1 MNEPDFSAVLHELDA
16 LDSEIEAIRVA
27 VDEGEEMFTSSPTAR
42 QAAMRHLEAAIRHT
56 IDSARS
62 LVEEADWDEPED
74 SLDAIEIL
82 VEEDVLPGRIGV
94 TLIGLVEYAAETGDE
109 TEWEAEADATGAFE
123 RLSEGVEALA
133 EYQEYVSHFLKEWG
147 D

>member
-1 MNEPDFSAVLHELDA
+1 MAEPDFSEILRDLDA

-42 QAAMRHLEAAIRHT
+42 QAALRHLEAAVRHT
-56 IDSARS
+56 VESARG
-62 LVEEADWDEPED
+62 LIEEADWEEPEN

-82 VEEDVLPGRIGV
+82 VEEDVLPGRVGV
-94 TLIGLVEYAAETGDE
+94 TLIGLAEYTAELGE
-109 TEWEAEADATGAFE
+109 ESVWEADADATGAFE
-123 RLSEGVEALA
+123 RLSEGVDALA
-133 EYQEYVSHFLKEWG
+133 EYQEYMSHFLKEWG